1 MIKLKKIS
9 EAAAPKYRAANW
21 EEYKCGED
29 NKDVSLPIEYELTGN
44 IVSDVN
50 VGQYLVIDRKTRNG
64 VECSGYFRSTTIKN
78 ITEQDNLKV
87 IETENSVY
95 LLEDLG

>member
-9 EAAAPKYRAANW
+9 EAALPKYRAANW
-21 EEYKCGED
+21 D
-29 NKDVSLPIEYELTGN
+29 NFIAGADNGDVSLPIAYELTGTIIGGLEIGKSLSIN
-44 IVSDVN
+44 RD
-50 VGQYLVIDRKTRNG
+50 TRNG
-64 VECSGYFRSTTIKN
+64 VVCQGIFYSTTIKD
-78 ITEQDNLKV
+78 ITEKEFYKI